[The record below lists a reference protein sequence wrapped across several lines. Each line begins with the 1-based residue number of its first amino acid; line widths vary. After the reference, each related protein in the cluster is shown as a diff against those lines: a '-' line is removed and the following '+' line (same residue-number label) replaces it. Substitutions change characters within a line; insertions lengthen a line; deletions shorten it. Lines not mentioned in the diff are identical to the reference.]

1 MSMKNKSK
9 GKIHKGK
16 PLQERMKREKG
27 VESKYPLDSGAKY
40 ATEGQNLQPGPRE
53 KASQNPM
60 RENLQPDQSSSS
72 SSLLPL
78 DEIRE
83 GSPEPALEIASPSN
97 RVGGTD
103 ESVGERERERVDRED
118 QQINHMVVKVLGI
131 LEQLDLKVQ
140 EVESKMATKEYTHG
154 LLVSTLTEY
163 DQRRNVERESNESYR
178 YLQRSTPSDGTIPTG
193 ISTPLLQGEPV
204 LGGGPVGIAG
214 GSSIVKEGI
223 SLLRDI
229 MTLIQPASDP
239 RLDLINNMAIDIVE
253 GSMRAVMKRTIGEV
267 GHMTM
272 RERP

>member
-9 GKIHKGK
+9 GKIHKDK
-16 PLQERMKREKG
+16 QPQERMKREKG

-60 RENLQPDQSSSS
+60 RENLQPDQPGSS
-72 SSLLPL
+72 SSLLPF

-83 GSPEPALEIASPSN
+83 GSPEPTLEIASPSN

-118 QQINHMVVKVLGI
+118 QEINHMVATT
-131 LEQLDLKVQ
+131 LENLTLKLQ
-140 EVESKMATKEYTHG
+140 EIESKMATKEYTHG

-163 DQRRNVERESNESYR
+163 EQRKNEQAQGIEAYR
-178 YLQRSTPSDGTIPTG
+178 YPLATTPEGVQIPTG
-193 ISTPLLQGEPV
+193 FGT
-204 LGGGPVGIAG
+204 
-214 GSSIVKEGI
+214 GSSGALPIPTGSSSIIREGI
-223 SLLRDI
+223 SLLRDV
-229 MTLIQPASDP
+229 MTLIQPATDP